1 VVYASFQ
8 AALGVGDAATTAPA
22 ACAPPPLRYEVT
34 PVARA
39 AVLNDI
45 RNWRTRVALRPT
57 RTNHFDE
64 RYRMTCLTPEAAKA
78 FWQHPGL
85 IYFVVEQERVDREA
99 EERMRRREVKRER
112 KLEEERETAKKQRED
127 GEVELSERVEEEEGG
142 RRTPM
147 DMHWESRCCSL
158 KRVDD
163 DDW

>member
-8 AALGVGDAATTAPA
+8 TAPAVGATTATAPA
-22 ACAPPPLRYEVT
+22 ACTPPPLLYEVT
-34 PVARA
+34 PAARA
-39 AVLNDI
+39 AVLSEI
-45 RNWRTRVALRPT
+45 RNWNTLVTLRPT

-64 RYRMTCLTPEAAKA
+64 RYRVTFLTPEAAKA
-78 FWQHPGL
+78 FWQHPGIVCFL
-85 IYFVVEQERVDREA
+85 VEQERMDKEA
-99 EERMRRREVKRER
+99 EERVKRWEAKRER